1 MRHAGRLAAV
11 QILYQLDTGER
22 WEDARELV
30 PLYFEH
36 LGRELGDE
44 ARAFAEELARGVVAR
59 RAELD
64 EQIARASQHWRLA
77 RMSRVDRC
85 ILRLAAF
92 ELGAAETPPRVVL
105 NEAVELAKELGAEE
119 SAAFVNGI
127 LNRVAHDLGLVE

>member
-44 ARAFAEELARGVVAR
+44 ARAFAEELARGVV
-59 RAELD
+59 D

-105 NEAVELAKELGAEE
+105 NEAVELAKELGAEV